1 MVHWGHQTL
10 LLDLHVYDAPGVY
23 SNGSPDMLYGD
34 GVFCGPAPCR
44 VGLGDTPAHASF
56 GAPVEKPC
64 TTEAKATTVNTAN
77 RAVFMAQGF

>member
-1 MVHWGHQTL
+1 MHWVHQTP
-10 LLDLHVYDAPGVY
+10 LLDLHKYLASGVY
-23 SNGSPDMLYGD
+23 CDGSPAMLYGD
-34 GVFCGPAPCR
+34 GVICGSAPCC

-56 GAPVEKPC
+56 RAPVEKLC